1 MRVVASLMVAIF
13 AFPTLAAGQEL
24 DVSAEL
30 DRRSARADRMIRVGD
45 AGLAAIALLGL
56 AGEVGGYDDKLWM
69 RTGVT
74 ASLGAIVTGIV
85 GRKLKRD
92 VERERKNRHAVAVAP
107 LGGSGVAGVYS
118 FSW

>member
-1 MRVVASLMVAIF
+1 MRVVTSLMVAIF
-13 AFPTLAAGQEL
+13 VFPTLAAGQEL

-56 AGEVGGYDDKLWM
+56 VGEVDGYDDKLWM
-69 RTGVT
+69 KAGVT
-74 ASLGAIVTGIV
+74 AGLGAIVTGIV

-92 VERERKNRHAVAVAP
+92 VERERKSRHAVAVAP

-118 FSW
+118 FRW